1 VWDDRAVAHPEIRL
15 RARGEK
21 SLRRRHPWIF
31 SGAVESVAGDPGPG
45 ETVLVRSAKGEPLAT
60 AAWSP
65 GSQIQARVW
74 SFDPRL
80 PVDEVLLRARIER
93 AIALR
98 GDRATGGSAAC
109 RLVFSESDRLP
120 GLVVDRYG
128 DHLVCQLLS
137 AGAERWR
144 EVVVRVLVD
153 LLGPAGI
160 WERSDVDVRRK
171 EGLEPRSG
179 LLWGSPPGD
188 RVEVV
193 EDGLCLFAD
202 LRAGHKTGL
211 YLDQRENRAWLRGA
225 AEGLAVLDAFSYNG
239 GFALSA
245 LAGGAARVTQIE
257 ASGPAL
263 ALGRAQAARNGFADS
278 RLEQLQG
285 DAFELLRWL
294 RAEGRSFDLVVIDP
308 PKFVHS
314 RAQVGAASRGYKDVN
329 RLGFE
334 LLRPGGWLVTFSC
347 SGLLD
352 PALFQKIV
360 ADAALDAR
368 VDAQLVLRLGQ
379 APDHPTLLSFP
390 EASYLKGLVCRVP
403 GAGLTGE
410 AALPDSSQ
418 A

>member
-1 VWDDRAVAHPEIRL
+1 MPCPELHL

-31 SGAVESVAGDPGPG
+31 SGAVASISGSPEPGD
-45 ETVLVRSAKGEPLAT
+45 TVRVRSATGQALAT

-65 GSQIQARVW
+65 GSQIRARVW
-74 SFDPRL
+74 SFDPSR
-80 PVDEVLLRARIER
+80 PVDALLLRERLER

-98 GDRATGGSAAC
+98 GERSDAESAAC

-128 DHLVCQLLS
+128 GHLVCQFLS

-144 EVVVRVLVD
+144 GTVVDILVER
-153 LLGPAGI
+153 LAPIGI

-171 EGLEPRSG
+171 EGLEPRTG
-179 LLWGSPPGD
+179 LLWGQAPPE

-193 EDGLCLFAD
+193 EDGLRLLVD
-202 LRAGHKTGL
+202 LRSGHKTGL
-211 YLDQRENRAWLRGA
+211 YLDQRENRSWLRGA
-225 AEGLAVLDAFSYNG
+225 AGGLEVLDAFSYNG
-239 GFALSA
+239 GFALAA
-245 LAGGAARVTQIE
+245 LAGGAARVVQVE
-257 ASGPAL
+257 ASAPAL
-263 ALGRAQAARNGFADS
+263 ELGRAQAACNGFAES

-285 DAFELLRWL
+285 DAFELLREL
-294 RAEGRSFDLVVIDP
+294 RAQGRAFDLVVLDP
-308 PKFVHS
+308 PKFVHR
-314 RAQVGAASRGYKDVN
+314 RAQLNAAARGYKDVN

-334 LLRPGGWLVTFSC
+334 LLRPGGALVTFSC

-368 VDAQLVLRLGQ
+368 VDAQLVARLGQ

-390 EASYLKGLVCRVP
+390 EASYLKGLVCRV
-403 GAGLTGE
+403 GT
-410 AALPDSSQ
+410 
-418 A
+418 